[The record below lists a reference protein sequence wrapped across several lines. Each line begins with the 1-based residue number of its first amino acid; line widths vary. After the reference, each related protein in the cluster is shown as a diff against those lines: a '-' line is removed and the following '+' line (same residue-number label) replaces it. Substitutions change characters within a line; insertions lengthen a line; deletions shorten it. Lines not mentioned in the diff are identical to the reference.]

1 MPELVH
7 DCGKRVRFPS
17 GTEGRRGRCPHCGGS
32 LTVPHAGE
40 NGLAPPPKV
49 ELDPPPDWD
58 EYLAYLQDRGPPP
71 RPTIMPHKLML
82 QAEADEKWERQAE
95 VRPSRFSCPSCR
107 ARINMDQVICTGCGV
122 DFRTGYTVDRSARL
136 NEKGLAYLEQIPWL
150 DQARRELDDD
160 GDDDGG
166 GDKPR
171 KVSGKVPRARKRRLG

>member
-17 GTEGRRGRCPHCGGS
+17 GTEGRRGRCPHCGKS
-32 LTVPHAGE
+32 VEVPEASAD
-40 NGLAPPPKV
+40 GLAAQRV
-49 ELDPPPDWD
+49 ELPPPPDWD
-58 EYLAYLQDRGPPP
+58 EYLAYLEDRGPPP

-95 VRPSRFSCPSCR
+95 VRPSRFSCPACR

-136 NEKGLAYLEQIPWL
+136 NEKGLAYLEQLPWL
-150 DQARRELDDD
+150 DQARQAQGVDVD
-160 GDDDGG
+160 G
-166 GDKPR
+166 KPSR
-171 KVSGKVPRARKRRLG
+171 ISGKAPRARKRRSGG